1 MTEELRKGRTSDA
14 EGELLEVEP
23 LLLTIRQAARALAI
37 GRTTLYELIADRQ
50 IEVLHIGRS
59 TRIPLD
65 AVRAFVED
73 QRDRR

>member
-1 MTEELRKGRTSDA
+1 M
-14 EGELLEVEP
+14 
-23 LLLTIRQAARALAI
+23 AI
-37 GRTTLYELIADRQ
+37 GRATLYELIADRQ

-73 QRDRR
+73 QRNRRSPDTVAILPSSDLGSSTQSRQQ